1 MHSSQDPSGRLLL
14 SGNEAVA
21 LSALH
26 CGVAL
31 GTGYP
36 GTPSTEILEGFSALG
51 GKAQWAPNEKVA
63 AEVALGAAFARA
75 RVLCTMK
82 HVGLNV
88 AADVL
93 FTMTYSGVDGGYVL
107 VVADDP
113 GMASSQNEQDS
124 RRYAE
129 AAAAPMFEPADS
141 QEAYDL
147 LHTAFEVSERWQIPV
162 LFRLTT
168 RVSHSRSPVIPRFP
182 LGAPF
187 PAAEA
192 SRPEFVRNIAGRV
205 MVPGHAKPAHKRL
218 RAKLAD
224 LQAWNEAEGPNRVER
239 RSAALGVITSGISY
253 HHVREAAP
261 GASILKLGLSYPL
274 PMKTLRDFAGSVE
287 RCVVIEENDPWLATA
302 CQAAGLAVEA
312 KDDTI
317 FRFGELNVDRVR
329 RILAHDSSPEPE
341 PPRGR
346 PPELCAGCPH
356 RSSFEVM
363 KELDCIVSGDI
374 GCYTLAALPPIAA
387 MDLMIDMG
395 AAVGMGLGL
404 RHVLPRAQAKRVVS
418 VIGDSTFLHGGL
430 PGLVEMA
437 YNPPETGH
445 VLVILDNGTTAM
457 TGQQEH
463 PGTGRQL
470 DGEATYQVS
479 YEGMARAA
487 GVKNVVTLNPVRE
500 KARFKELLAEALRKD
515 ELTVFIAR
523 SPCILAAGRI
533 AAWEKERKARD
544 AAEVATPLCA
554 CGPDCGGDGLSGD

>member
-1 MHSSQDPSGRLLL
+1 MQPSQDPSGRLLL

-51 GKAQWAPNEKVA
+51 GRAQWAPNEKVA

-147 LHTAFEVSERWQIPV
+147 LRTAFEVSERWQIPV

-168 RVSHSRSPVIPRFP
+168 RVCHSKSPVTPRFA
-182 LGAPF
+182 LGATL
-187 PAAEA
+187 PAAAA
-192 SRPEFVRNIAGRV
+192 SPEFVRNIAGRV
-205 MVPGHAKPAHKRL
+205 MVPGHAKPAHRRL
-218 RAKLAD
+218 RAKLAE
-224 LQAWNEAEGPNRVER
+224 LQAWNEAEGPNRLER

-261 GASILKLGLSYPL
+261 DASILKLGLSYPP
-274 PMKTLRDFAGSVE
+274 PMKTLRDFAGSVG

-302 CQAAGLAVEA
+302 CRAAGLAVEA
-312 KDDTI
+312 KDDAI

-329 RILAHDSSPEPE
+329 RILAHDSSPEPL
-341 PPRGR
+341 PPRGK

-356 RSSFEVM
+356 RSSFEVL

-387 MDLMIDMG
+387 MDMMIDMG

-479 YEGMARAA
+479 YEGLARAA
-487 GVKNVVTLNPVRE
+487 GVRNVVTLNPIRE

-533 AAWEKERKARD
+533 VAWEKERQARE
-544 AAEVATPLCA
+544 AAEAATPPCA
-554 CGPDCGGDGLSGD
+554 GGPDCGCGGPAGS

>member
-1 MHSSQDPSGRLLL
+1 MHFSQDPSGRLLL

-21 LSALH
+21 LAALH

-147 LHTAFEVSERWQIPV
+147 LRTAFEVSERWHLPV

-168 RVSHSRSPVIPRFP
+168 RVSHSKSPVQPRFAAGTAP
-182 LGAPF
+182 AGTGAGAPAF
-187 PAAEA
+187 I
-192 SRPEFVRNIAGRV
+192 RNIAGRV
-205 MVPGHAKPAHKRL
+205 MVPGHARPAHRRL
-218 RAKLAD
+218 RAKLAE
-224 LQAWNEAEGPNRVER
+224 LQAWNEAMGPNRIER
-239 RSAALGVITSGISY
+239 RDRALGVITSGICY

-261 GASILKLGLSYPL
+261 EAGILKLGLSHPL
-274 PMKTLRDFAGSVE
+274 PLRTLREFAASVD

-302 CQAAGLAVEA
+302 CRAAGLAVEA
-312 KDDTI
+312 KDDAV
-317 FRFGELNVDRVR
+317 FRFGELDVDRVR
-329 RILAHDSSPEPE
+329 RILAHDPRPEPV
-341 PPRGR
+341 PPPGR

-356 RSSFEVM
+356 RASFEVL
-363 KELDCIVSGDI
+363 KELDCIVAGDI
-374 GCYTLAALPPIAA
+374 GCYTLAALPPLSA
-387 MDLMIDMG
+387 MDMMIDMG
-395 AAVGMGLGL
+395 AAIGMGLGL
-404 RHVLPRAQAKRVVS
+404 RHVLPPEQARRVVS
-418 VIGDSTFLHGGL
+418 VIGDSTFIHGGL

-437 YNPPETGH
+437 YNPPPTGH
-445 VLVILDNGTTAM
+445 VLIILDNGTTAM

-470 DGEATYQVS
+470 DGAATHRVS
-479 YEGMARAA
+479 YEDLARAA
-487 GVKNVVTLNPVRE
+487 GVKQVITLNPIRE
-500 KARFKELLAEALRKD
+500 RARFKELLAAALGRP

-533 AAWEKERKARD
+533 FASEKER
-544 AAEVATPLCA
+544 AAAAAAPVPAGGC
-554 CGPDCGGDGLSGD
+554 PDCSGPPAS